1 VRRMPPE
8 DAPESAG
15 WATPGADGEPAGG
28 PMAAPAEAAGRPAG
42 PTRATRSGSFRAAL
56 RPGAVPDRRLVEDA
70 RRRLLDLISSG
81 ELRPGDRLGT
91 ERELALRLSVSR
103 STLRQVLAVLAEGG
117 IVRRVPG
124 RAGGTFVAHAKVD
137 RDLSV
142 IVGLPEY
149 LRRQGFVAGTQVLSA
164 TMSAADDIA
173 ADHLAV
179 PAGSLMIDIVRIRL
193 ADGIPIS
200 LERVQLPAEIFPGLL
215 DLPLGGSIYDLL
227 DSHYGIRPDEVVEH
241 LEVAE
246 ASSEEAAL
254 LGVSVRAPLLAITRT
269 SATSAGVPFEFSHD
283 LFRADRTCVTFR
295 TRAER
300 AEIVRRGAGEGVVDL
315 RSPASSGSG

>member
-1 VRRMPPE
+1 MR
-8 DAPESAG
+8 
-15 WATPGADGEPAGG
+15 
-28 PMAAPAEAAGRPAG
+28 PMPAEGAREPLHDRLHAR
-42 PTRATRSGSFRAAL
+42 
-56 RPGAVPDRRLVEDA
+56 AVPDRRLVEDA
-70 RRRLLDLISSG
+70 RRRLLDLINSG
-81 ELRPGDRLGT
+81 ALRPGDRLGT
-91 ERELALRLSVSR
+91 ERELAARLSVSR

-117 IVRRVPG
+117 VVRRVPG

-164 TMSAADDIA
+164 TMSGADDVAADN
-173 ADHLAV
+173 LAL
-179 PAGSLMIDIVRIRL
+179 PTGSLLIDIVRIRL

-215 DLPLGGSIYDLL
+215 ELPLGGSIYDLL
-227 DSHYGIRPDEVVEH
+227 DAHYGVRPDEVVEH

-246 ASSEEAAL
+246 ASADEAAL
-254 LGVSVRAPLLAITRT
+254 LAVSPGAPLLAITRI

-283 LFRADRTCVTFR
+283 LFRADRTRVTFR
-295 TRAER
+295 TRADR
-300 AEIVRRGAGEGVVDL
+300 AAIVRRGAGDPVDL
-315 RSPASSGSG
+315 RSPVSSGLG

>member
-1 VRRMPPE
+1 MPGE
-8 DAPESAG
+8 
-15 WATPGADGEPAGG
+15 GAREPLHARLH
-28 PMAAPAEAAGRPAG
+28 PR
-42 PTRATRSGSFRAAL
+42 
-56 RPGAVPDRRLVEDA
+56 AVPDRRLVEDA
-70 RRRLLDLISSG
+70 RHRLLDLINSG
-81 ELRPGDRLGT
+81 TLRPGDRLGT
-91 ERELALRLSVSR
+91 ERELAARLSVSR

-117 IVRRVPG
+117 VVRRVPG

-164 TMSAADDIA
+164 TISGADDIA
-173 ADHLAV
+173 AHNLAV
-179 PAGSLMIDIVRIRL
+179 PTGSLLIDIARIRL

-200 LERVQLPAEIFPGLL
+200 LERVQLPAELFPGLL
-215 DLPLGGSIYDLL
+215 ELPLGGSIYDLL

-246 ASSEEAAL
+246 ASSDEAAL
-254 LGVSVRAPLLAITRT
+254 LAVNTGAPLLAITRI

-295 TRAER
+295 TRADR
-300 AEIVRRGAGEGVVDL
+300 AAIVRRGVGDPVADL
-315 RSPASSGSG
+315 RSVGSGLG

>member
-1 VRRMPPE
+1 MAAE
-8 DAPESAG
+8 GAPEP
-15 WATPGADGEPAGG
+15 ATGPAL
-28 PMAAPAEAAGRPAG
+28 
-42 PTRATRSGSFRAAL
+42 ATRLHPR
-56 RPGAVPDRRLVEDA
+56 AVPDRRLVEDA
-70 RRRLLDLISSG
+70 RHRLLDLISSG
-81 ELRPGDRLGT
+81 TLRPGDRLGT
-91 ERELALRLSVSR
+91 ERELAAQLSVSR

-124 RAGGTFVAHAKVD
+124 RAGGTFVAHTKLD

-164 TMSAADDIA
+164 TMSGADEIA
-173 ADHLAV
+173 ANNLAV
-179 PAGSLMIDIVRIRL
+179 PPGSLLIDIVRIRL

-215 DLPLGGSIYDLL
+215 ELPLGGSIYDLL
-227 DSHYGIRPDEVVEH
+227 DTHYGITPDEVVEH

-246 ASSEEAAL
+246 AGSDEAAL
-254 LGVSVRAPLLAITRT
+254 LGVPARAPLLAITRT

-295 TRAER
+295 TRADR
-300 AEIVRRGAGEGVVDL
+300 AEIVRRGTDSAAMT
-315 RSPASSGSG
+315 S